1 MRAAWYESA
10 GPASEVL
17 SVGEMEAPRSGPEEV
32 LVRVS
37 ASGVNP
43 GDVKKRADW
52 IGLGIGYPRVIPH
65 SDGAGEIEGVGEG
78 VASSRIGER
87 VWVWGAQSG
96 RPFGTAAEYVALPG
110 KQAVA
115 LPEGVGFEVGA
126 CLGIPARTAHR
137 CVFAEGPLSGKT
149 VLVAGGAGAVGG
161 FAVSFAKW
169 GGAEVIASVGSEEQ
183 AEVALEAGA
192 GHDLNYRTD
201 DVVARVE
208 EMDTEALA
216 PLRTIAAYSSDA
228 EAEPTLPFW
237 PLLFKNATIRLVG
250 SDDLPEAANRKAA
263 TDITTYLES
272 GVLRPRIASRYP
284 LARIA
289 EAYEAVESGQSGGR
303 VILDID

>member
-1 MRAAWYESA
+1 MPTY
-10 GPASEVL
+10 V
-17 SVGEMEAPRSGPEEV
+17 V
-32 LVRVS
+32 LVDWTDQGIR
-37 ASGVNP
+37 N
-43 GDVKKRADW
+43 VKQTTERTDH
-52 IGLGIGYPRVIPH
+52 G
-65 SDGAGEIEGVGEG
+65 GEI
-78 VASSRIGER
+78 
-87 VWVWGAQSG
+87 AQKHG
-96 RPFGTAAEYVALPG
+96 MKLE
-110 KQAVA
+110 QAYWT
-115 LPEGVGFEVGA
+115 VGA
-126 CLGIPARTAHR
+126 YDM
-137 CVFAEGPLSGKT
+137 V
-149 VLVAGGAGAVGG
+149 
-161 FAVSFAKW
+161 AVSFAKW

-216 PLRTIAAYSSDA
+216 PLGTIAAYSSDA

-263 TDITTYLES
+263 TDITTCLES

-303 VILDID
+303 VILGLNSLRPRISDNPVKTNFAEPLEVSGMFNDGDIICGLETRYLPRFGSAQQLELRFRALLTEDGGTKRLELRMS